1 MIRRLVLMIFVAS
14 VLFGCTAVPA
24 RGGEAIVVRGDAV
37 EPSVLRATTGERV
50 DFVNR
55 TGRAVH
61 VEFSADVPG
70 HQVVQFPATGPIWVV
85 FNRPGT
91 HPYVIHVYERPERT
105 LRGTVEVTEDPQ
117 QPWDSSS
124 CGVSVMGACLEP

>member
-1 MIRRLVLMIFVAS
+1 MMRPLVRAVA
-14 VLFGCTAVPA
+14 VGVITLAWGAVPA

-37 EPSVLRATTGERV
+37 EPLVLRATTGERV

-61 VEFSADVPG
+61 VEFAADVGG
-70 HQVVQFPATGPIWVV
+70 HQVVQLPATGPIWVV
-85 FNRPGT
+85 FHRPGT

-105 LRGTVEVTEDPQ
+105 LRGMVEVTEDPQ